1 MGLRDSTTAEAS
13 PGFRWAWLLLLA
25 CAALLAAPAPAAD
38 TQPYRVEFAPTGN
51 DALDST
57 LKATSQ
63 LEALR
68 ESAPVDPFGLLA
80 RARADIDRLKTVLES
95 FGYYQGSVAVTVNGT
110 PLDEPGLG
118 NTLTA
123 LPNGS
128 EARCKLSFGLGPLYH
143 LGRIDIDGSLPE
155 AARNSLQLSPGA
167 PAIASDV
174 LAGGARVLTTL
185 QNDGYAFA
193 KVDPPI
199 AYEDPDNRVLNLT
212 FKVEPGPKVAI
223 GDIRITGLKRVH
235 ESFVRRRLLLHTGD
249 PYSAAGVEKARS
261 DLLAAGVF
269 STVVVRL
276 GNAPDEQGRVP
287 VTLRLQERL
296 KHSFSFSAAYSTDL
310 GGSGGV
316 TWTDRNF
323 RGNAEQLDVRANLIN
338 IGGNATQGLG
348 YDTGVKYILPD
359 FGHRDQS
366 LQFAIGAIKQNLQAY
381 DQEALTSGVTLS
393 RKLSS
398 LWTATAGVSAV
409 HETITQ
415 ETSTCG
421 QQKNTCVYT
430 LLAFPVGALY
440 DSTNLASPLLD
451 PTHGLRASFSLT
463 PTLSY
468 GTTNATFLLSQVS
481 ASTYFDLEGLLRT
494 EPGRSVLALR
504 GIAGIASGATQ
515 LDLPPDQRFYAGGSG
530 TVRGF
535 RYQSIG
541 PVLKDQN
548 NNPTAN
554 PPIPAGGTSMTAVN
568 VEYRQRWGRSLG
580 FALFADAGEVSDGVS
595 AVSGKY
601 RIGAGAGA
609 RLYTPL
615 GPLRFDV
622 AVPVN
627 RQPEDDAFE
636 FYIGIGQA
644 F

>member
-1 MGLRDSTTAEAS
+1 V
-13 PGFRWAWLLLLA
+13 LLLA
-25 CAALLAAPAPAAD
+25 CAVLIAGRANAAD
-38 TQPYRVEFAPTGN
+38 TQPYRVDFAPTGN

-68 ESAPVDPFGLLA
+68 TSAPVDPFGLLA
-80 RARADIDRLKTVLES
+80 RARADINRLQTVLES
-95 FGYYQGSVAVTVNGT
+95 FGYYQGSIAVTINGT

-128 EARCKLSFGLGPLYH
+128 EARCKLSFELGPLYH
-143 LGRIDIDGSLPE
+143 LGRIDIDGSLPDK
-155 AARNSLQLSPGA
+155 ARNSLQLSSGA

-212 FKVEPGPKVAI
+212 FHVETGPQVAI
-223 GDIRITGLKRVH
+223 GDIGITGLKRVH
-235 ESFVRRRLLLHTGD
+235 ESFVRRRLLLHTGE
-249 PYSAAGVEKARS
+249 PYSAAAVEKARA
-261 DLLAAGVF
+261 DLLATGVF

-276 GNAPDEQGRVP
+276 GNEPDEEGRVP

-296 KHSFSFSAAYSTDL
+296 RHSFSLSAAYSTDL

-323 RGNAEQLDVRANLIN
+323 RGNAEQLDIKANIIN

-348 YDTGVKYILPD
+348 YDTGIKYILPD
-359 FGHRDQS
+359 VGHRDQS

-421 QQKNTCVYT
+421 AQQNVCVYT
-430 LLAFPVGALY
+430 LLAFPIAALY

-451 PTHGLRASFSLT
+451 PTHGIRASFSLT

-468 GTTNATFLLSQVS
+468 GTTNATFLIKQVS
-481 ASTYFDLEGLLRT
+481 ASTYFDLDRLLGT
-494 EPGRSVLALR
+494 EAGRSVLAIR
-504 GIAGIASGATQ
+504 GIAGVATGATK